1 MNLKFDSKNPYRN
14 LAKNL
19 RKMVLAKT
27 DVEQELKTLEKYAK
41 TQCSSVFLLSHPS
54 IKFFEVEVNGVSDE
68 EDYFDFSLNPWE
80 QLRTEFLHAMT
91 VRDRRE
97 RDVALSKS
105 VAWFYSTERSEDWV
119 KD

>member
-54 IKFFEVEVNGVSDE
+54 IKFFDVDVNGVSDE
-68 EDYFDFSLNPWE
+68 EDHFDFSLNPWE

-91 VRDRRE
+91 RDRRE
-97 RDVALSKS
+97 RDVVLSKS
-105 VAWFYSTERSEDWV
+105 VAWFYNTERSEDWAR
-119 KD
+119 D